1 MTRETKIGLLVGLVF
16 IIVVGVLL
24 SDHLVNATDP
34 KPAAIAD
41 VGSHVLDS
49 MRNPGGA
56 NVNNIS
62 PEKPTNVAP
71 QESVS
76 THSEIA
82 RADAPAHADV
92 VVGPAPTPAPVV
104 IADAQANGNVPTVR
118 RLAVDPTAGSPVVLD
133 NGTSANPVVVSPGP
147 ETSIPAP
154 TAVGPGPVVPE
165 AAAVAAAPKSQEYKA
180 QAGDTVAK
188 MARKFY
194 GSDTRANRDLIIN
207 ANAPLKADP
216 RKIVIGK
223 SYTIPAKPGS
233 EAAPAAAVAGATA
246 TSPAATATAA
256 APAAGAGE
264 RIYTVKSGD
273 NIWKIAKEQLKNSNA
288 ADQIRKLNRDV
299 LKNGDNLKIGMQ
311 LKLPAKAD

>member
-118 RLAVDPTAGSPVVLD
+118 RLAVDPTAGSPVVLE
-133 NGTSANPVVVSPGP
+133 NGTPANPVVISQGP
-147 ETSIPAP
+147 ATPAP
-154 TAVGPGPVVPE
+154 APNVVVPGPVVAPE
-165 AAAVAAAPKSQEYKA
+165 PPAVAAAPKSQEYKA

-194 GSDTRANRDLIIN
+194 GSDTKANRDLIIN

-223 SYTIPAKPGS
+223 SYAIPAKPGS
-233 EAAPAAAVAGATA
+233 EAASAGTAAAA
-246 TSPAATATAA
+246 TSPAATPTSVTAI
-256 APAAGAGE
+256 PAAGE